1 MMLLKC
7 CTQSVSKF
15 EKFSSGPRIGKIRFS
30 FQSQRRAMPKVFT
43 VKLLISYARK
53 VMLKILQARPQQY
66 VEQELPDVQAGFR
79 KKDRGTREQSAN
91 ILWIMGKARDFQKT
105 IHFCFI
111 DRGKPLAV

>member
-7 CTQSVSKF
+7 STQYVSKF
-15 EKFSSGPRIGKIRFS
+15 RKFSSGPRIGKIRFS

-66 VEQELPDVQAGFR
+66 MEQELPDVQAEFR
-79 KKDRGTREQSAN
+79 KKKYRGTREQSAN
-91 ILWIMGKARDFQKT
+91 ILWIMGKAREFQKD

-111 DRGKPLAV
+111 D